1 MMALIG
7 LCVLTA
13 VAVGA
18 FLFAFFGY
26 YWAALW
32 ERDDT

>member
-18 FLFAFFGY
+18 FIFAFFGF
-26 YWAALW
+26 YWGELW
-32 ERDDT
+32 ERDT